1 MRGAF
6 AKGAFL
12 RRLRSSVGICVI
24 VFGTYVLAQGP
35 HFGKLAYYSK
45 KKHQE
50 QQLGSVDSV
59 SAPPTVSDAG
69 PVVDPVVSAIAKAG
83 FDTTSKAKRPAQ
95 DSILTISLDHQ
106 EYFTPEYLS
115 KSAFLWFDRDA
126 KGLISPGNGYI
137 QKSGPVGGFKKYD
150 KESYQQFDN
159 IDITVFGTN
168 AYSIGDTV
176 DVFHCERLVK
186 FMGKTANLVRRV
198 AKAKI
203 MSKHNDRLIAVIFK
217 MWDIV
222 SGGDRIDKAFPL
234 QGKEI
239 DTIEQPQGPLCGSVF
254 ERVEQTESPYLFQ
267 SFIFNRGAK
276 DGVLFGDLFYVYSRQ
291 GPDMTSRPSLL
302 ACAINIGEQSSTLAI
317 EKMFTNSLSPGDSVV
332 LVRHIRFK

>member
-1 MRGAF
+1 M
-6 AKGAFL
+6 
-12 RRLRSSVGICVI
+12 
-24 VFGTYVLAQGP
+24 VFGAYVLAQGP
-35 HFGKLAYYSK
+35 YFGKLAYYSK

-50 QQLGSVDSV
+50 QQTVSADSV
-59 SAPPTVSDAG
+59 SAPPTASDAG
-69 PVVDPVVSAIAKAG
+69 PVIDPALSAIAKAG
-83 FDTTSKAKRPAQ
+83 FDTTSKAKPPAQ
-95 DSILTISLDHQ
+95 DSILSISLYHQ

-115 KSAFLWFDRDA
+115 KAAFLWFDRDA

-137 QKSGPVGGFKKYD
+137 QKSGPVSGLKKYD

-159 IDITVFGTN
+159 IDITVFAAN

-176 DVFHCERLVK
+176 DIFHCERLVK

-203 MSKHNDRLIAVIFK
+203 TDKHNDRLAAVIFK

-239 DTIEQPQGPLCGSVF
+239 DSVERPQGPLCGSVF

-302 ACAINIGEQSSTLAI
+302 ACAINVGERSSTLAI